1 MLLPPPAKPKA
12 NGQKLGRSEDDNA
25 DLFWAVRGGG
35 GNFGVA
41 ASFEFVSIQSDR

>member
-12 NGQKLGRSEDDNA
+12 NGQKLRWSEDDNA